1 MPSEW
6 YRPVAVGFQQ
16 ESIHPSSNDLEELY
30 GGNEPC
36 LGFKVRHMTEAN
48 MTRLSGVQEVL
59 RRWAG
64 LGC

>member
-6 YRPVAVGFQQ
+6 YRPVAVGFQR
-16 ESIHPSSNDLEELY
+16 ESVHPTSNDPEELH
-30 GGNEPC
+30 GGDGPC
-36 LGFKVRHMTEAN
+36 LDFKVRHMTEAN
-48 MTRLSGVQEVL
+48 MTRLSGVQEML